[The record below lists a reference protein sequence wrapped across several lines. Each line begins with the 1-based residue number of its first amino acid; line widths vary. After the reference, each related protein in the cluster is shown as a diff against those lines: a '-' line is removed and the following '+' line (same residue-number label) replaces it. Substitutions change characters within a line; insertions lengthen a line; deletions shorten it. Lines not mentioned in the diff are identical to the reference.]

1 MSPRYVVV
9 LAVLLRVGWVLAVPT
24 RPVGDF
30 AMYLESAAHLL
41 EHGALDPEFVFMP
54 GYVGF
59 VAGLM
64 ALGAGLLAI
73 KLTVAVAAGLCAG
86 IIIGVTSSL
95 WDERAGVAAGMA
107 YAIWP
112 AGIAVTSVTGTDLP
126 TALLIIVAVW
136 ILGRTAVLRPWTAAA
151 LFGLVMGIAA
161 TVRAVAVPLAG
172 FSFFYFLA
180 TGKAGI
186 VGRARAWSLAIAR
199 AGLATVVALAVLAPW
214 AWRNHQRY
222 GDWFITDSHGG
233 LTALVGANPNSDGR
247 YSRSLN
253 RIFKEASGY
262 TLLAEPHRLAD
273 RASYQMARDWMKF
286 SPAYAAGL
294 VVTKAQRLLSEEK
307 SLLYWPVYRA
317 GVLRPGIVRGFFER
331 GRPIIEAVVDGFWW
345 ALAAAFFAGV
355 GVAVA
360 RRRWDALW
368 FVPIG
373 LALLAIYAFF
383 FAEVRYQLPIVILMF
398 PIAGGALVFARDALG
413 HLGRWRRVPAGLRRE
428 LGCAT
433 AAVGIMALLLPGLTW
448 AGDRLRER
456 NRFGVHVFAL
466 GDKTAV
472 CKWRPTSGGLSPVRG
487 IWDGVGLRLSAVG
500 PDGHVSARAEL
511 DLPPARYWIQA
522 QWDLVPVAALA
533 AKPDDD
539 AVDLAPAPA
548 PALGDAV
555 AIVRANDTLLARA
568 PLSALLG
575 AGRDGTALPIEGVV
589 DHPGG
594 PLALNLDVQVP
605 AGARGPGGLPDA
617 AAVWLTKLSVVRPDR
632 LSP

>member
-73 KLTVAVAAGLCAG
+73 KLTVAVAAGLAAG

-126 TALLIIVAVW
+126 TALLIIFAVW

-151 LFGLVMGIAA
+151 LFGLLMGIAA

-180 TGKAGI
+180 TGKAGS
-186 VGRARAWSLAIAR
+186 VGRARAWSLAIGR

>member
-86 IIIGVTSSL
+86 AIMGITSSL
-95 WDERAGVAAGMA
+95 WDERAGVAAGVA

-126 TALLIIVAVW
+126 TAILIAVAAWTLGRVAV
-136 ILGRTAVLRPWTAAA
+136 VRPWAGAA
-151 LFGLVMGIAA
+151 LFGLVMGVAA

-186 VGRARAWSLAIAR
+186 VGRGRAWSRAIGR

-214 AWRNHQRY
+214 AWRNHRRY

-253 RIFKEASGY
+253 RIFKEATGY

-294 VVTKAQRLLSEEK
+294 VVAKAQRLLSEEK

-317 GVLRPGIVRGFFER
+317 GVLQPGIVQGFFER
-331 GRPIIEAVVDGFWW
+331 HRAVIEAVVDGFWW
-345 ALAAAFFAGV
+345 ALVAAFFAGV
-355 GVAVA
+355 GVALA
-360 RRRWDALW
+360 RRRGDALW

-373 LALLAIYAFF
+373 IALVAIYAFF

-398 PIAGGALVFARDALG
+398 PIAGGGLVFAWDAFG
-413 HLGRWRRVPAGLRRE
+413 HLRRWRRVPRGLQRE
-428 LGCAT
+428 LAWAT
-433 AAVGIMALLLPGLTW
+433 AAVAVMALLLPGLVW
-448 AGDRLRER
+448 AGDRLREK

-472 CKWRPTSGGLSPVRG
+472 CKWRPTSAGQSPVHG
-487 IWDGVGLRLSAVG
+487 VWDGVGLRLSAAG
-500 PDGHVSARAEL
+500 PDNHVSARATL
-511 DLPPARYWIQA
+511 DLPAARYWIQA
-522 QWDLVPVAALA
+522 QWDLVPVTATTE
-533 AKPDDD
+533 D
-539 AVDLAPAPA
+539 A
-548 PALGDAV
+548 ALGDAV

-568 PLSALLG
+568 PLSALAG
-575 AGRDGTALPIEGVV
+575 AGRDGTALPIEGLV

-594 PLALNLDVQVP
+594 PLALTLDVQVP
-605 AGARGPGGLPDA
+605 AAARGLAEP
-617 AAVWLTKLSVVRPDR
+617 AAVWLSKLSIIRPDR